1 MPDAGSPSTPVLTSE
16 PGTGSDS
23 TPPTDM
29 TPSSGEAVPVDAPA
43 EVPVELPAVRVDE
56 VRVLEGPNLYFA
68 RPAIKVSLHLH
79 GYLSMR
85 RTEAEA
91 LARRLG
97 MRNARPGRRGSA
109 LRQRFV
115 MRVIRTVTKRVG
127 SEIGVGRLG
136 VRVRAGQSVDDVVI
150 AFPWVHRTRGQV
162 AGEQIGAMLA
172 GLLDTS
178 RRPDEVIEA
187 AGAVILASPDG
198 PGPTVITPRVPVA
211 SVTGTN
217 GKTTTTR
224 LMAHMCMTAGL
235 RTAWSSTDGVV
246 VMGETKEEGDF
257 SGPAGARGVL
267 ETPGLEIG
275 ILETARGGM
284 LLKGMGV
291 TTNDVSVVTNVS
303 ADHLGLQGI
312 DTLDQLAEVKAIVT
326 TVTKPEG
333 WVVLNGD
340 DPRVWAMRHGIKA
353 KPWAFSL
360 DPASPA
366 LWESINQGGRGIT
379 VLDGE
384 IVVLSQNGDP
394 DRLVKIVDLPM
405 TLSGLSHNNIA
416 NALAGAAAALGLGVA
431 RSAVIEGLRTFAPD
445 PEHNWGRLNTYSLPL
460 ESGGRATV
468 IMDMAHNEAGL
479 EALLEV
485 ARGLA
490 APGGAVRLSL
500 GCAGDRTDDAI
511 VAMGEIAGRG
521 ADEVALKIAR
531 HYLRGRD
538 ADDLLDLFRQGLAKV
553 GVLDVPGYGTELA
566 SLEALVPHTHA
577 GDVIA
582 LMCHA
587 ERTEVD
593 AWIRV
598 QGGTVDDARTIRR
611 KVVAAR
617 GEHELES
624 EITALWQLG
633 DGAER
638 VTAAQQLADGHPG
651 DARLVFE
658 LAGAKDA
665 QGDEQGAIELYEQAL
680 AGGLKE
686 PHRHRA
692 QLQLASS
699 LRVVGRAAEAA
710 PIVADVLE
718 ARPHNTAAIMFR
730 ALVQADLGQERQAV
744 ADLIRATLEATSD
757 VDTQSYRRALRAY
770 ADELAPPP
778 TDCRPL
784 IVECSL
790 PHGPAPLGF
799 RSSAQFPTGWVSG
812 SGHST
817 SP

>member
-1 MPDAGSPSTPVLTSE
+1 M
-16 PGTGSDS
+16 
-23 TPPTDM
+23 
-29 TPSSGEAVPVDAPA
+29 
-43 EVPVELPAVRVDE
+43 RVDE
-56 VRVLEGPNLYFA
+56 VRVLDGPNLYFA

-79 GYLSMR
+79 GYLAMR

-97 MRNARPGRRGSA
+97 MRNARPGRRGTA

-136 VRVRAGQSVDDVVI
+136 VRVRAGQTVEDVVI
-150 AFPWVHRTRGQV
+150 AFPWAHRTRGQV
-162 AGEQIGAMLA
+162 AGEQIGAILA
-172 GLLDTS
+172 GLLDRS
-178 RRPDEVIEA
+178 RRPQEVIEA
-187 AGAVILASPDG
+187 AGAVILAAPDG
-198 PGPTVITPRVPVA
+198 PAPSVLTPRVPVA

-291 TTNDVSVVTNVS
+291 TQNDVSVVTNVS
-303 ADHLGLQGI
+303 ADHLGLHGI

-360 DPASPA
+360 DAASPA

-394 DRLVKIVDLPM
+394 DRLVKVVDVPM

-445 PEHNWGRLNTYSLPL
+445 PEHNWGRMNTYSLPL

-485 ARGLA
+485 AHGLA
-490 APGGAVRLSL
+490 APGGAVRLGL

-511 VAMGEIAGRG
+511 IAMGEIAGRG
-521 ADEVALKIAR
+521 AEEVALKVAR
-531 HYLRGRD
+531 HYLRGRTTEG
-538 ADDLLDLFRQGLAKV
+538 LLDLFREGLAKV
-553 GVLDVPGYGTELA
+553 GVLDVPGYDTELA
-566 SLEALVPHTHA
+566 ALEALAPHAHD
-577 GDVIA
+577 GDVLA

-587 ERTEVD
+587 ERSEVD
-593 AWIRV
+593 AWIRD

-617 GEHELES
+617 GEHELEA
-624 EITALWQLG
+624 EITALWQTE
-633 DGAER
+633 DAATR
-638 VTAAQQLADGHPG
+638 VTAAQQLVDEHPG

-665 QGDEQGAIELYEQAL
+665 AGEEQAAIGLYEEAL

-699 LRVVGRAAEAA
+699 LRAVGRAAEAA

-770 ADELAPPP
+770 ADELAPPRV
-778 TDCRPL
+778 D
-784 IVECSL
+784 
-790 PHGPAPLGF
+790 
-799 RSSAQFPTGWVSG
+799 
-812 SGHST
+812 
-817 SP
+817 

>member
-1 MPDAGSPSTPVLTSE
+1 MPDAGSPSTPALTSE

-23 TPPTDM
+23 APPTATRPTTTGA
-29 TPSSGEAVPVDAPA
+29 TPADVATDVAAG
-43 EVPVELPAVRVDE
+43 VPVEVPGVRVDE
-56 VRVLEGPNLYFA
+56 VRVLEGPNLYFP
-68 RPAIKVSLHLH
+68 RPTIKVSLHLH
-79 GYLSMR
+79 GYLAMR

-97 MRNARPGRRGSA
+97 MRAARPGRRGSA

-136 VRVRAGQSVDDVVI
+136 VRVRAGQTVDDVVI

-172 GLLDTS
+172 GLLDPS
-178 RRPDEVIEA
+178 RRSDEVIEA

-198 PGPTVITPRVPVA
+198 PPPSVLTPRVPVA

-246 VMGETKEEGDF
+246 VMGETKEAGDF

-291 TTNDVSVVTNVS
+291 TANDVSVVTNVS

-394 DRLVKIVDLPM
+394 DRLVKIVDVPM

-460 ESGGRATV
+460 ETGGRATI

-500 GCAGDRTDDAI
+500 GCAGDRTDEAI
-511 VAMGEIAGRG
+511 IAMGEIAGRG
-521 ADEVALKIAR
+521 AEEVALKIAR

-538 ADDLLDLFRQGLAKV
+538 ADDLLDLFREGLAKV

-566 SLEALVPHTHA
+566 SLEALAPHAHA

-587 ERTEVD
+587 ERAEVD
-593 AWIRV
+593 AWIREH
-598 QGGTVDDARTIRR
+598 GGTVDDARTIRR

-624 EITALWQLG
+624 EIAALWSM
-633 DGAER
+633 DDAAAR
-638 VTAAQQLADGHPG
+638 VTEAQQLVDDHPG

-658 LAGAKDA
+658 LAGARDSA
-665 QGDEQGAIELYEQAL
+665 GDEQAAIGLYEQAL
-680 AGGLKE
+680 AAGLKE

-710 PIVADVLE
+710 PIVDEVLE

-744 ADLIRATLEATSD
+744 ADLIRASLEATTD

-770 ADELAPPP
+770 ADELAPPHA
-778 TDCRPL
+778 D
-784 IVECSL
+784 
-790 PHGPAPLGF
+790 
-799 RSSAQFPTGWVSG
+799 
-812 SGHST
+812 
-817 SP
+817 

>member
-1 MPDAGSPSTPVLTSE
+1 MPDPGSPSTPVLTPE
-16 PGTGSDS
+16 PGTGPDT
-23 TPPTDM
+23 TPPAGAT
-29 TPSSGEAVPVDAPA
+29 TVGAAREVSSGSSGSTRAGPDAAPDEAD
-43 EVPVELPAVRVDE
+43 AVRVDE
-56 VRVLEGPNLYFA
+56 VRVLDGPNLYFA
-68 RPAIKVSLHLH
+68 RPAIKVSLRLH

-97 MRNARPGRRGSA
+97 MRNARPGRRGTA

-136 VRVRAGQSVDDVVI
+136 VRVRAGQTVDDVVV

-162 AGEQIGAMLA
+162 AGEQIGEMLA
-172 GLLDTS
+172 GLLDES
-178 RRPDEVIEA
+178 RRPGEVIEA
-187 AGAVILASPDG
+187 AGAVILAAPDG
-198 PGPTVITPRVPVA
+198 PAPSVLTPRVPVA

-235 RTAWSSTDGVV
+235 RTAWSSTDGIV

-267 ETPGLEIG
+267 ETPGLEVG

-291 TTNDVSVVTNVS
+291 TRNDVSVVTNVS
-303 ADHLGLQGI
+303 ADHLGLHGI

-326 TVTKPEG
+326 TVTKPDG

-360 DPASPA
+360 DAASPA

-394 DRLVKIVDLPM
+394 DRLVKVVDVPM

-416 NALAGAAAALGLGVA
+416 NALAGAAAALGLGVT

-445 PEHNWGRLNTYSLPL
+445 PEHNWGRMNTYSLPL

-490 APGGAVRLSL
+490 APGGAVRLGL

-511 VAMGEIAGRG
+511 IAMGEIAGRG
-521 ADEVALKIAR
+521 AEDIALKVAR
-531 HYLRGRD
+531 HYLRGRTSD
-538 ADDLLDLFRQGLAKV
+538 GLLDLFRDGLAKV
-553 GVLDVPGYGTELA
+553 GVLDVPGYDTELGA
-566 SLEALVPHTHA
+566 LEALAPRA
-577 GDVIA
+577 LDGDVLA

-587 ERTEVD
+587 ERSEVD
-593 AWIRV
+593 AWIRAH
-598 QGGTVDDARTIRR
+598 GGTVDDARTIRR

-624 EITALWQLG
+624 EISALWQMDDAAG
-633 DGAER
+633 R
-638 VTAAQQLADGHPG
+638 VTAAQQLVDEHPA

-658 LAGAKDA
+658 LAGAKDTA
-665 QGDEQGAIELYEQAL
+665 GDEQTAIGLYEEAL

-699 LRVVGRAAEAA
+699 LRAVGRAAEAA

-770 ADELAPPP
+770 ADELAPPRA
-778 TDCRPL
+778 D
-784 IVECSL
+784 
-790 PHGPAPLGF
+790 
-799 RSSAQFPTGWVSG
+799 
-812 SGHST
+812 
-817 SP
+817 